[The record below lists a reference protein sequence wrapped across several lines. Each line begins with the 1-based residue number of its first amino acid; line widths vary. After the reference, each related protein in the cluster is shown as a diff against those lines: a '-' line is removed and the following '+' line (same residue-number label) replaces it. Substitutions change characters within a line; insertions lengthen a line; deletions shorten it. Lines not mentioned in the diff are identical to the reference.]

1 MVAKAVPVKI
11 VNSTADTPSRYTPS
25 AEDKARERKYR
36 AEDDIRTMQ
45 RAEEIRADKERM
57 KAMKSIAKEQMNGL
71 KKIC

>member
-11 VNSTADTPSRYTPS
+11 VNSTGDMPSRYTPS
-25 AEDKARERKYR
+25 AEDKERERKYR

-45 RAEEIRADKERM
+45 RAEEIKRDKERM